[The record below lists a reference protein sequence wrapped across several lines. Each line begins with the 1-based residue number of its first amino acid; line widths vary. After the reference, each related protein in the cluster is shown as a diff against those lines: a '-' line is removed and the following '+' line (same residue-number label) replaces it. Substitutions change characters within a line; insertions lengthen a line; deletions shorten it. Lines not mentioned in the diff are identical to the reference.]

1 MEADRTRAAA
11 DSPQTVM
18 LSEAA
23 QEVSH
28 ASPGQCWDNKEL
40 DRLSFGLSMF
50 IRIRMS
56 SNIG

>member
-1 MEADRTRAAA
+1 MSIVSKGRLRQR
-11 DSPQTVM
+11 SQGC
-18 LSEAA
+18 EAA

-50 IRIRMS
+50 IRIKMS